1 MRVGDVM
8 SRPVAFCHPQ
18 TNLAEAAAMMWD
30 HNCGALPVVSG
41 GGKLTGIVTDRDI
54 CIALGTRNQRAC
66 EVTVGDVSSS
76 QARSCGL
83 DDDIPAALRIMSE
96 ARVRRLPVVD
106 SAGILQ
112 GIFSLNDLVLWA
124 QHLNGANRPGVSYE
138 DIVNTLVAICRRRRA
153 RSRAAVTA

>member
-30 HNCGALPVVSG
+30 HNCGALPIVG
-41 GGKLTGIVTDRDI
+41 DGGKLTGIVTDRDI
-54 CIALGTRNQRAC
+54 CIALGTRNQRAS

-112 GIFSLNDLVLWA
+112 GILSLNDLVLWA
-124 QHLNGANRPGVSYE
+124 QHLDGANRPGVSYE
-138 DIVNTLVAICRRRRA
+138 DIVNTLVAICRRRRT
-153 RSRAAVTA
+153 RSRAAGTA